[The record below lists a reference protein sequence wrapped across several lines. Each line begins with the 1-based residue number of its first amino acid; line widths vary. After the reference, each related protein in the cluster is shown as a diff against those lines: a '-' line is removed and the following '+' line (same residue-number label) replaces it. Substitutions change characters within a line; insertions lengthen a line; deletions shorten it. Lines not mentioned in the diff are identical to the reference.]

1 MRAIWEKSNVSNVTN
16 PVVFVGSLKGSI
28 DIERLIKYS
37 AASSYVLILIF
48 QPSLSLST
56 KTFSVHNH
64 HTIIP
69 YHPSL
74 LSFIHTQER
83 KREKTKTKSKGGR
96 CMSHNTTHIISYHT
110 HHLVFPKIHIIPLL
124 LPFPSDFSPLLSS
137 VLLPFSGIFVNNN
150 GLLFIFLCLFFL
162 SVLAY
167 VFLEGPSV
175 FPLWCVMMRF
185 LVMGIFS

>member
-1 MRAIWEKSNVSNVTN
+1 MKKFF
-16 PVVFVGSLKGSI
+16 FVYLH
-28 DIERLIKYS
+28 
-37 AASSYVLILIF
+37 SYFFCLRIGTLF
-48 QPSLSLST
+48 LCPQPS
-56 KTFSVHNH
+56 
-64 HTIIP
+64 
-69 YHPSL
+69 YHYTLPPFPSL
-74 LSFIHTQER
+74 FYTHTRHTQER

-137 VLLPFSGIFVNNN
+137 VFPPFSGIFVNNN

-185 LVMGIFS
+185 VVVNKIQLY

>member
-74 LSFIHTQER
+74 LSFIHTQDTHRKER
-83 KREKTKTKSKGGR
+83 GR
-96 CMSHNTTHIISYHT
+96 KQKQNQK
-110 HHLVFPKIHIIPLL
+110 VV
-124 LPFPSDFSPLLSS
+124 D
-137 VLLPFSGIFVNNN
+137 
-150 GLLFIFLCLFFL
+150 
-162 SVLAY
+162 A
-167 VFLEGPSV
+167 
-175 FPLWCVMMRF
+175 
-185 LVMGIFS
+185 